1 MAKMYRP
8 YLVSRNERLA
18 YQLSDDRQIKTIS
31 FRTKKGRRNRGTQPD
46 RFLSLGDWISPGRQP
61 IHLFSGEMYNSV
73 TKSK

>member
-46 RFLSLGDWISPGRQP
+46 RFLSLGDWVSPIRQS
-61 IHLFSGEMYNSV
+61 IHVFSGEMYNS
-73 TKSK
+73 TKRAK